1 MPPLMHLRIRAAF
14 LASLCVGWIQ
24 GECQQRTQLLGTM
37 EAGTLMVRGMA
48 GDPQEAVPV
57 FQATWRQANGQATR
71 FSMQQTALAHG
82 DANVDLDQLLV
93 AAVDAYLD
101 AHIRFER
108 NGVRA
113 EFPVPRMMQ
122 DLDDLVRAAADGLG
136 HGAPWQ
142 GFSQP
147 TRAQLERITRIDWSQ
162 ARFSIDGADDQDKY
176 LAIYYYVRV
185 QRDELE
191 HLVRQDL
198 AALEGP
204 SLLATSATNASNDLR
219 VNTVC
224 GTVFDEENYLCALDL
239 TVSGTEP
246 AGVDPQLSRLLLKAM
261 ETRADDAE
269 TTAVNRFKPRKR
281 DLWLKEEL
289 DRINDRIDRMD
300 QRRELWTVRDRLDDL
315 EARIMDLHM
324 EVREMQEERPR
335 HSPDNPIAN
344 LSELTGRNITV
355 RFARNSISLD
365 PEYRVLLNEVFEQ
378 LARNPADRV
387 LITGYT
393 DRSGDPAVNL
403 RLSEQRAKA
412 VRNYLL
418 SRGISSERLLVNY
431 YGESRSGGRNPDER
445 RVEVEWL
452 R

>member
-1 MPPLMHLRIRAAF
+1 MGWFHAA
-14 LASLCVGWIQ
+14 SQ
-24 GECQQRTQLLGTM
+24 GGTTLIGTM
-37 EAGTLMVRGMA
+37 EGGTLLVRGMA
-48 GDPQEAVPV
+48 GEGDNAVPI
-57 FQATWRQANGQATR
+57 FQATWQRNAGQPVR
-71 FSMQQTALAHG
+71 FSMQQTALA
-82 DANVDLDQLLV
+82 DADMNIDLPELLI
-93 AAVDAYLD
+93 AAIDAYLD
-101 AHIRFER
+101 THIHFER

-113 EFPVPRMMQ
+113 EFPVDRLVA
-122 DLDDLVRAAADGLG
+122 DLNDLVRASAEASGQAGQWRGVSDD
-136 HGAPWQ
+136 
-142 GFSQP
+142 

-191 HLVRQDL
+191 HLLRQDL
-198 AALEGP
+198 AFLEDGA
-204 SLLATSATNASNDLR
+204 LLAMRSSSTANDLR

-224 GTVFDEENYLCALDL
+224 GTVFDEEKYLCALDL

-261 ETRADDAE
+261 EERADHVE
-269 TTAVNRFKPRKR
+269 LEVNNRFKPRKR
-281 DLWLKEEL
+281 DRWLKEEL
-289 DRINDRIDRMD
+289 DRINERIDRMD

-315 EARIMDLHM
+315 EARITDLHL
-324 EVREMQEERPR
+324 EVRDLQEDGSR
-335 HSPDNPIAN
+335 STPDNPIAN
-344 LSELTGRNITV
+344 LSALTGRNITV

-378 LARNPADRV
+378 LARNPSDRV

-393 DRSGDPAVNL
+393 DRSGDPTVNL

-418 SRGISSERLLVNY
+418 SRGIASERLLVNY
-431 YGESRSGGRNPDER
+431 YGDSRSAGRNPEER

>member
-1 MPPLMHLRIRAAF
+1 MSFITRYRIQAAIMA
-14 LASLCVGWIQ
+14 LLCFGGTRGV
-24 GECQQRTQLLGTM
+24 CQQRTQLVGSVDG
-37 EAGTLMVRGMA
+37 GTLMVRGMA
-48 GDPQEAVPV
+48 VEADEAVPV
-57 FQATWRQANGQATR
+57 FQATWRQGNGQPMR
-71 FSMQQTALAHG
+71 FSMQQTSLADG
-82 DANVDLDQLLV
+82 DEHVGMEQLMV
-93 AAVDAYLD
+93 AAIDAYLD
-101 AHIRFER
+101 AYIHFER

-113 EFPVPRMMQ
+113 EHPVPRMMQ
-122 DLDDLVRAAADGLG
+122 DLNDLVIAAADGLG
-136 HGAPWQ
+136 HGARWQ
-142 GFSQP
+142 GFSES

-191 HLVRQDL
+191 HLFKQDL
-198 AALEGP
+198 AVLEGP
-204 SLLATSATNASNDLR
+204 SLLATNSTGTSNDLR

-224 GTVFDEENYLCALDL
+224 GTVFDEEKYLCALDL

-261 ETRADDAE
+261 EERADDAE
-269 TTAVNRFKPRKR
+269 TSTVNRFKPRKR
-281 DLWLKEEL
+281 DMWLKEEL
-289 DRINDRIDRMD
+289 DRINERIDRMD
-300 QRRELWTVRDRLDDL
+300 QRRELWTVRDRLEDL
-315 EARIMDLHM
+315 EARVMDLHM
-324 EVREMQEERPR
+324 EVREMQEDRPAS
-335 HSPDNPIAN
+335 SPDNPIAN
-344 LSELTGRNITV
+344 LSDLTGRNLTV
-355 RFARNSISLD
+355 RFGRNSISLD

-378 LARNPADRV
+378 LARNPTDRV

-418 SRGISSERLLVNY
+418 SRGIASERLLVNY
-431 YGESRSGGRNPDER
+431 YGDSRSGGRNPDER